1 MPAIP
6 HMADRDR
13 YQRGGDSTGTWSS
26 PCGGDHR
33 YGGSVLNII
42 AQTAYPYSA
51 ASARVRIAG
60 FAPVLAELGIELHYR
75 PTLTET
81 QYAAVGDGH
90 PSAARLAALVAS
102 AAPVARAPR
111 ATSAGLLLVHRLRS
125 LLPIPF
131 LEFAPRIDAYDFDD
145 AMFAAADLGTGIGP
159 RLVKAEAHR
168 WARYVRAARLVIAG
182 NAYLASAARERA
194 RRVEVVPS
202 CVDSTRYALREHRDQ
217 PVVTIGWVGS
227 RTTSPFLV
235 PVLPAVERLNRDRL
249 RARLVVVGGG
259 SLPAV
264 RGLEQRAWS
273 LHREAADFAEF
284 DIGIMPLPDNQ
295 WTRGKC
301 GYKVLQYFAAGVPV
315 VASPVGVN
323 AGLIGTDRG
332 RLVSSEGDWYAALRE
347 LIGDVAARRQMGEAG
362 RQLVA
367 SDYSYQRWGP
377 ELAEMLR
384 SLVG

>member
-1 MPAIP
+1 
-6 HMADRDR
+6 
-13 YQRGGDSTGTWSS
+13 
-26 PCGGDHR
+26 
-33 YGGSVLNII
+33 VLNVI

-51 ASARVRIAG
+51 ASARVRVAG
-60 FAPVLAELGIELHYR
+60 FAPFLTELGIELRYR

-90 PSAARLAALVAS
+90 PSAIRLAALIAS
-102 AAPVARAPR
+102 AAPMARGPR
-111 ATSAGLLLVHRLRS
+111 ATSASLLLVHRLRS
-125 LLPIPF
+125 LLPVPL

-145 AMFAAADLGTGIGP
+145 AMFAAGDLGTGIGS
-159 RLVKAEAHR
+159 RLVKAEARR
-168 WARYVRAARLVIAG
+168 WARYVRTARLVIAG
-182 NAYLASAARERA
+182 NAYLASAARELA

-202 CVDSTRYALREHRDQ
+202 CVDPRRYALREHQDR

-235 PVLPAVERLNRDRL
+235 PALHVVERLNRDRM

-264 RGLEQRAWS
+264 TGLEQRPWS
-273 LHREAADFAEF
+273 LQREAADLAEF
-284 DIGIMPLPDNQ
+284 DIGIMPLPDNE

-323 AGLIGTDRG
+323 ARLIGPDRG
-332 RLVSSEGDWYAALRE
+332 RLVSSEGDWYAALSE

-377 ELAEMLR
+377 ELAAMLR